1 MAVRPWWWTGC
12 ACRPIRRPAASLHA
26 CSMPAAMSSWQQLTA
41 DELHPVNT
49 SLGFEVR
56 SGNVAV
62 PDASWS
68 SFVPVSGGTFA
79 LSGRYLQYRAA
90 LATTANAASPTL
102 RSVTVSYGPPPPNQ
116 DPTFDQN
123 LGDQTDAEGDA
134 HQPGCRRHRSR
145 RRHPDLRRQ
154 RPAGRAVHQHRH
166 RRDQRHHQPPAPP
179 WQPLRGQRHRA
190 PTASR
195 STPPTPSAGR

>member
-1 MAVRPWWWTGC
+1 MAAHVALSGGWQFTSRVFDAG
-12 ACRPIRRPAASLHA
+12 SNV
-26 CSMPAAMSSWQQLTA
+26 SWQQLTA

-90 LATTANAASPTL
+90 LA
-102 RSVTVSYGPPPPNQ
+102 
-116 DPTFDQN
+116 D
-123 LGDQTDAEGDA
+123 
-134 HQPGCRRHRSR
+134 
-145 RRHPDLRRQ
+145 RQ
-154 RPAGRAVHQHRH
+154 CG
-166 RRDQRHHQPPAPP
+166 
-179 WQPLRGQRHRA
+179 
-190 PTASR
+190 
-195 STPPTPSAGR
+195 